1 MGDFLIIMQR
11 IFPETLVLQ
20 LNKGLSPYYLLTGTD
35 LLLLDEAKVQIIQ
48 AAREQGFDEK
58 KIRQLN
64 DLQDNRYDLSYTN
77 EQVIVHEPKNFHA
90 QNQYAQ
96 GSYLIV
102 NESLDNVNKI
112 LEDAYEE
119 LYERI

>member
-1 MGDFLIIMQR
+1 MII
-11 IFPETLVLQ
+11 
-20 LNKGLSPYYLLTGTD
+20 K
-35 LLLLDEAKVQIIQ
+35 
-48 AAREQGFDEK
+48 QGFDEK